1 MLFELIKTKDDKVPI
16 YVRITVDSQRVEM
29 SIKLWVQPIE
39 WNAVK
44 GLARGSRK
52 EITALNTYLEQVR
65 AWLVEC
71 YEEIQLKKQL
81 IAAKGIKSLFLGEDD
96 KQFTVTK
103 LVTDH
108 NETMK
113 TVLAVGTLKNYTTTE
128 KYILEFLKTKKGTTD
143 IYLSEINYQFVIDFE
158 MFLRN
163 HKPVDHQK
171 PMQNNGV
178 MKHLERLRKMLTLA
192 IKIE

>member
-1 MLFELIKTKDDKVPI
+1 
-16 YVRITVDSQRVEM
+16 
-29 SIKLWVQPIE
+29 
-39 WNAVK
+39 
-44 GLARGSRK
+44 
-52 EITALNTYLEQVR
+52 
-65 AWLVEC
+65 
-71 YEEIQLKKQL
+71 
-81 IAAKGIKSLFLGEDD
+81 LFLGEDD